1 MKLFSVFA
9 VSALNLTLAVYYYRL
24 ISKNKIRP
32 SLAMW
37 VFFTLAVGMSLF
49 TYIRED
55 SHSIW
60 DNVLNTTD
68 LLFVSAVTVSIILF
82 GDHTT
87 RFNRFDLFCLGAVAM
102 IIAFWLITR
111 KHLITN
117 LLVQGILVIAYF
129 PVVNRMLRTGEN
141 HESYLIWGGMLLT
154 ALLALLSVDGELA
167 LIYTLRAV
175 VRRSP
180 GRDYLRI
187 TKNLYVLKIKRTA
200 PGSGKPCAFYR

>member
-9 VSALNLTLAVYYYRL
+9 VSALNLALAVYYYRL

-68 LLFVSAVTVSIILF
+68 LVFVSAVTVSILLF

-87 RFNRFDLFCLGAVAM
+87 RFNRFDLFCLGAVTL
-102 IIAFWLITR
+102 IIAFWLITQN
-111 KHLITN
+111 HLITN

-129 PVVNRMLRTGEN
+129 PVVNRMLHTGEN

-175 VRRSP
+175 ISILLLIGLMYYTDRRKKQ
-180 GRDYLRI
+180 DI
-187 TKNLYVLKIKRTA
+187 A
-200 PGSGKPCAFYR
+200 PGGTI

>member
-68 LLFVSAVTVSIILF
+68 LVFVSAVTVSILLF
-82 GDHTT
+82 GDHST
-87 RFNRFDLFCLGAVAM
+87 RFNRFDLFCLGAVAL

-111 KHLITN
+111 NHLITN

-129 PVVNRMLRTGEN
+129 PVVNRMLHTGEN

-175 VRRSP
+175 ISILLLIGLMYYTDRRKKQ
-180 GRDYLRI
+180 DI
-187 TKNLYVLKIKRTA
+187 A
-200 PGSGKPCAFYR
+200 PGGTI

>member
-24 ISKNKIRP
+24 IYKNKIRP

-60 DNVLNTTD
+60 DNILNTTD
-68 LLFVSAVTVSIILF
+68 LLFVSAVAVSIFLF

-87 RFNRFDLFCLGAVAM
+87 RFNRFDLFCLGAVAL

-111 KHLITN
+111 NHLITN

-175 VRRSP
+175 VSITLLMALMYYTDRRKKQ
-180 GRDYLRI
+180 GE
-187 TKNLYVLKIKRTA
+187 A
-200 PGSGKPCAFYR
+200 PDGTT

>member
-1 MKLFSVFA
+1 
-9 VSALNLTLAVYYYRL
+9 
-24 ISKNKIRP
+24 
-32 SLAMW
+32 
-37 VFFTLAVGMSLF
+37 
-49 TYIRED
+49 
-55 SHSIW
+55 
-60 DNVLNTTD
+60 
-68 LLFVSAVTVSIILF
+68 
-82 GDHTT
+82 
-87 RFNRFDLFCLGAVAM
+87 M

-175 VRRSP
+175 VSISLLMGLMYYTDRR
-180 GRDYLRI
+180 
-187 TKNLYVLKIKRTA
+187 K
-200 PGSGKPCAFYR
+200 

>member
-9 VSALNLTLAVYYYRL
+9 VSALNLALAVYYYRL

-55 SHSIW
+55 SHNIW

-68 LLFVSAVTVSIILF
+68 LVFVSAVTVSILLF

-87 RFNRFDLFCLGAVAM
+87 RFNRFDLFCLGAVTL
-102 IIAFWLITR
+102 IIAFWLITQN
-111 KHLITN
+111 HLITN

-129 PVVNRMLRTGEN
+129 PVVNRMLHTGEN

-175 VRRSP
+175 ISILLLIGLMYYTDRRKKQ
-180 GRDYLRI
+180 DI
-187 TKNLYVLKIKRTA
+187 A
-200 PGSGKPCAFYR
+200 PGGTI

>member
-24 ISKNKIRP
+24 IYKNKIRP

-37 VFFTLAVGMSLF
+37 IFFTLAVGMSLF

-68 LLFVSAVTVSIILF
+68 LLFVSAVTVFILLF
-82 GDHTT
+82 GDRTT
-87 RFNRFDLFCLGAVAM
+87 RFNRFDLYCLGAVTL
-102 IIAFWLITR
+102 IIAFWLITQN
-111 KHLITN
+111 HLITN

-129 PVVNRMLRTGEN
+129 PVVNRMLHTGEN

-154 ALLALLSVDGELA
+154 ALFALLSVDGDLA

-175 VRRSP
+175 VSISLLMGLMYYTDRRKKQ
-180 GRDYLRI
+180 DI
-187 TKNLYVLKIKRTA
+187 A
-200 PGSGKPCAFYR
+200 PGETI